1 MSQFGNFNCVI
12 FAANKNSVMNDIQ
25 QWLDNPDRDY
35 SAGVELFSSYSPNKM
50 LVRYFQTGTARFR
63 MDKLV
68 YEMGKLAKTAY
79 KRANV
84 ETKSIAYLPKR
95 PLTQPIERANIFQT
109 DVPDFIN
116 AAKKEIS
123 SLYSLIDKQHRELY
137 DLGTSNED
145 AIVRKR
151 KKLLDGR
158 KPAIERA
165 DRLYQLTEEWF
176 NLKDGTAREHVA
188 KDLRDMLAAPVEEQ
202 PTITDTSASPQME
215 RKQLR
220 DAVGSMSD
228 VDLTKR
234 RTQLRSS
241 ITKTRN
247 MLQYQSIRKS
257 ETPAPMPPGPK
268 RDEYEKKLKTLQAEF
283 QAVTDEIER
292 RGDR

>member
-1 MSQFGNFNCVI
+1 
-12 FAANKNSVMNDIQ
+12 MNDIQ
-25 QWLDNPDRDY
+25 QWLDDPNRDY
-35 SAGVELFSSYSPNKM
+35 VVGVTLFARHSPNKM

-68 YEMGKLAKTAY
+68 YEMGKLAK
-79 KRANV
+79 RAVVKSVSQPQRPVIAPVV
-84 ETKSIAYLPKR
+84 ETGRAPSLRTASPSTSI
-95 PLTQPIERANIFQT
+95 
-109 DVPDFIN
+109 PDFIL

-123 SLYSLIDKQHRELY
+123 SLYSLIDKQHQELY

-151 KKLLDGR
+151 KKILDGR
-158 KPAIERA
+158 KPTIERA
-165 DRLYQLTEEWF
+165 DRLYLLNDEWS
-176 NLKDGTAREHVA
+176 NLADGASRERVA
-188 KDLRDMLAAPVEEQ
+188 KDIRDMLAAPVEEQ
-202 PTITDTSASPQME
+202 PTITETSASPQME

-220 DAVGSMSD
+220 DAVDSMSD

-247 MLQYQSIRKS
+247 MLQYQSIRKG
-257 ETPAPMPPGPK
+257 EKPAPMPPGPK
-268 RDEYEKKLKTLQAEF
+268 RDEYENKLKMLQAEF
-283 QAVTDEIER
+283 QAVTEEIGR